1 MNEFNSTN
9 IKKAFDLFYRI
20 QKKGYFNRIDD
31 PEDFRSIKEENI
43 FEIVEFFCE
52 EANLLLITKTENI
65 YLIPLAGNDT
75 LSYTNEELR
84 NIMSLKNNTE
94 LYMVYIIIMAV
105 IIKFYNGEEYNIKCR
120 DVLNIVELETY
131 ITQKIKSLKDI
142 SEEETLGINFQDTG
156 DLWLSMEAYDE
167 KIKNYLI
174 SNSTRIAFIL
184 RTLNFLKKEGYV
196 GINDD
201 KEFFTTSKFDD
212 IILSYY
218 PDKDRKK
225 AILDIIKG
233 GDNA

>member
-1 MNEFNSTN
+1 MNEFNDIN

-31 PEDFRSIKEENI
+31 PEDFRSIKEDNI

-52 EANLLLITKTENI
+52 EADLLLITKTENI

-84 NIMSLKNNTE
+84 NAMSLKNNTE

-131 ITQKIKSLKDI
+131 ITNKIKSLKDI

>member
-1 MNEFNSTN
+1 MNEFNDIN

>member
-52 EANLLLITKTENI
+52 EADLLLITKTENI

-84 NIMSLKNNTE
+84 NAMSLKNNTE

-131 ITQKIKSLKDI
+131 ITQKIKALKDI